1 MGVKTQELIEV
12 VESLIALLDEDGEMH
27 WKAWMINT
35 HDLLLASDYSGIEH
49 LLRAYGGMGSF
60 NDLILGQG
68 FENGAVHWKSGHEK
82 LNERLDALRSK
93 AWELADWIKRNH
105 ETE

>member
-1 MGVKTQELIEV
+1 
-12 VESLIALLDEDGEMH
+12 
-27 WKAWMINT
+27 
-35 HDLLLASDYSGIEH
+35 
-49 LLRAYGGMGSF
+49 MGSF